1 MGLYGA
7 YCHCRNRTV
16 RTLTLNSILP
26 MSCDTEIAVAIAPGE
41 QAFTVCHSHVDTVHD
56 VKTPDADAAVH

>member
-7 YCHCRNRTV
+7 YCHCHNRTV

-26 MSCDTEIAVAIAPGE
+26 MSCDKEIAVAIAPCE
-41 QAFTVCHSHVDTVHD
+41 QSFTAYSHVDTVHD